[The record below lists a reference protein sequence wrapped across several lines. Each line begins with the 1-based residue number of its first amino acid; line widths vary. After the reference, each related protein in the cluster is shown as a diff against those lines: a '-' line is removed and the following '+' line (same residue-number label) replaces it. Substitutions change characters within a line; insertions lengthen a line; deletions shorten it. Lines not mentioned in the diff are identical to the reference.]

1 MPVPGDDLFII
12 RHIIKNIN
20 YIDVFIRSMLSSELF
35 SGNLVFV
42 IIIFIITIAVD
53 DGGDNRV
60 VVEDA
65 CETLDVMDSFNS
77 FIRVDH
83 GSNVVLVNKA
93 TGDDLLLLKLA
104 TDGEDLPIF
113 GGLEP
118 VEKDLAGL
126 HLLDVRGIGDPVH
139 YTVSVG
145 RTEP

>member
-1 MPVPGDDLFII
+1 M
-12 RHIIKNIN
+12 
-20 YIDVFIRSMLSSELF
+20 
-35 SGNLVFV
+35 
-42 IIIFIITIAVD
+42 
-53 DGGDNRV
+53 
-60 VVEDA
+60 
-65 CETLDVMDSFNS
+65 
-77 FIRVDH
+77 
-83 GSNVVLVNKA
+83 VLVNKA